1 MNNENKY
8 SIDNI
13 SKNLIEN
20 YGAEEITLEDFF
32 NMDENNEDYSF
43 EDISKIYKIDNEGII
58 EKLLSEEEKSQI
70 ELNIEHL
77 NNIDNDDSSY
87 LDKISTGQLIIIV
100 LESKDKVNLS
110 GFIMEGNGQVLF
122 DYLTSLIGNDVKK
135 EFNKLDEIIE
145 ELKEFKPYGK
155 YFK

>member
-1 MNNENKY
+1 MKNENKY

-32 NMDENNEDYSF
+32 NMDENNEVYSF
-43 EDISKIYKIDNEGII
+43 EDISKIYK
-58 EKLLSEEEKSQI
+58 
-70 ELNIEHL
+70 
-77 NNIDNDDSSY
+77 IDNDDSSY

-122 DYLTSLIGNDVKK
+122 DYLTDLIGNDVKK

>member
-20 YGAEEITLEDFF
+20 YGAEEITLEDFL
-32 NMDENNEDYSF
+32 NMDENNEEYSF

>member
-20 YGAEEITLEDFF
+20 YGAEEITLEYFL
-32 NMDENNEDYSF
+32 NMDENNEEYMF
-43 EDISKIYKIDNEGII
+43 EDISKIYKIDNVGVI
-58 EKLLSEEEKSQI
+58 EKLLSEEEKAQI
-70 ELNIEHL
+70 ELTIEHL
-77 NNIDNDDSSY
+77 NNIDNDGSSY

>member
-1 MNNENKY
+1 MKNENKY

-32 NMDENNEDYSF
+32 NMDENNEVYSF
-43 EDISKIYKIDNEGII
+43 EDISKIYKIDNEGVI
-58 EKLLSEEEKSQI
+58 EKLLSEEEKAQI
-70 ELNIEHL
+70 ELTIEHL

-110 GFIMEGNGQVLF
+110 GFIMEGNGKVLF
-122 DYLTSLIGNDVKK
+122 DYLTDLIGNDVKK

>member
-8 SIDNI
+8 SIDSI
-13 SKNLIEN
+13 SKSLIEN
-20 YGAEEITLEDFF
+20 YGAEEITLENFL

-43 EDISKIYKIDNEGII
+43 EDISKIYKIDNVGVI
-58 EKLLSEEEKSQI
+58 EKLLSEEEKAQI
-70 ELNIEHL
+70 ELTIEHL
-77 NNIDNDDSSY
+77 NNIDNDHSSY

-122 DYLTSLIGNDVKK
+122 DYLTGLIVNDVKK

>member
-1 MNNENKY
+1 MKNENKY

-43 EDISKIYKIDNEGII
+43 EDISKIYKIDNEGVI

-70 ELNIEHL
+70 ELTIEHL

-110 GFIMEGNGQVLF
+110 GFIMEGNGQILF
-122 DYLTSLIGNDVKK
+122 DYLTDLIGNDVKK

>member
-43 EDISKIYKIDNEGII
+43 EDISKIYKIDNECVI
-58 EKLLSEEEKSQI
+58 EKLLSEEEKAQI
-70 ELNIEHL
+70 ELTIEHL

>member
-1 MNNENKY
+1 MKNENKY

-43 EDISKIYKIDNEGII
+43 EDISKTYKIDNECVI
-58 EKLLSEEEKSQI
+58 EKLLSEEEKAQI
-70 ELNIEHL
+70 ELTIEHL

-122 DYLTSLIGNDVKK
+122 DYLTDLIGNDVKK

>member
-1 MNNENKY
+1 MKNENKY

-32 NMDENNEDYSF
+32 NMDENNEEYSF
-43 EDISKIYKIDNEGII
+43 EDISKIYKIDNEGVI
-58 EKLLSEEEKSQI
+58 EKLLSEEEKAQI
-70 ELNIEHL
+70 ELTIEHL
-77 NNIDNDDSSY
+77 NHIDNDDSSY

-122 DYLTSLIGNDVKK
+122 DYLTDLIGNDVKK

>member
-32 NMDENNEDYSF
+32 NMDENNEEYSF
-43 EDISKIYKIDNEGII
+43 EDISKIYKIDNEGVI
-58 EKLLSEEEKSQI
+58 EKLLSEEEKAQI
-70 ELNIEHL
+70 ELTIEHL
-77 NNIDNDDSSY
+77 NNIDNDDFSY
-87 LDKISTGQLIIIV
+87 LDKISTGKLIIIV

>member
-8 SIDNI
+8 SINNI

-20 YGAEEITLEDFF
+20 YGAEEITLEYFL
-32 NMDENNEDYSF
+32 NMDENNEEYMF
-43 EDISKIYKIDNEGII
+43 EDISKIYKIDNVGVI
-58 EKLLSEEEKSQI
+58 EKLLSEEEKAQI
-70 ELNIEHL
+70 ELTIEHL
-77 NNIDNDDSSY
+77 NNIDNDGSSY

-122 DYLTSLIGNDVKK
+122 DYLTDLIGNDVKK

>member
-1 MNNENKY
+1 
-8 SIDNI
+8 
-13 SKNLIEN
+13 
-20 YGAEEITLEDFF
+20 
-32 NMDENNEDYSF
+32 MDENNEEYSF
-43 EDISKIYKIDNEGII
+43 EDISKIYKIDNEGVI
-58 EKLLSEEEKSQI
+58 EKLLSEEEKAQI
-70 ELNIEHL
+70 ELTIEHL

-110 GFIMEGNGQVLF
+110 GFIIEGNGQVLF
-122 DYLTSLIGNDVKK
+122 DYLTDLIGNDVKK

>member
-43 EDISKIYKIDNEGII
+43 EDISKIYKIDNEGVI

-70 ELNIEHL
+70 ELTIEHL

>member
-8 SIDNI
+8 IIDNI

-32 NMDENNEDYSF
+32 NMDENNEEYSF
-43 EDISKIYKIDNEGII
+43 EDISKIYKIDNEGVI
-58 EKLLSEEEKSQI
+58 EKLLSEEEKAQI
-70 ELNIEHL
+70 ELTIEHL

-122 DYLTSLIGNDVKK
+122 DYLTDLIGNDVKK

>member
-20 YGAEEITLEDFF
+20 YRAVEITLEDFF
-32 NMDENNEDYSF
+32 NMDENNEEYSF
-43 EDISKIYKIDNEGII
+43 EDISKIYKIDNLDVI
-58 EKLLSEEEKSQI
+58 EKLLSEEEKTQI
-70 ELNIEHL
+70 ELTIEHL

>member
-32 NMDENNEDYSF
+32 YMDENNEEYSF
-43 EDISKIYKIDNEGII
+43 EDISKIYKIDNEGVI
-58 EKLLSEEEKSQI
+58 EKLLSEEEKAQI
-70 ELNIEHL
+70 ELTIEHL

-122 DYLTSLIGNDVKK
+122 DYLTDLIGNDVKK

>member
-32 NMDENNEDYSF
+32 NMDENNEEYSF
-43 EDISKIYKIDNEGII
+43 EDISKIYKIDNGGVI
-58 EKLLSEEEKSQI
+58 EKLLSEEEKAQI
-70 ELNIEHL
+70 ELTIEHL

-122 DYLTSLIGNDVKK
+122 DYLTDLIGNDVKK

-155 YFK
+155 YLK

>member
-43 EDISKIYKIDNEGII
+43 EDISKIYKIDNECVI
-58 EKLLSEEEKSQI
+58 EKLLSEEEKAQI
-70 ELNIEHL
+70 ELTIEHL

-122 DYLTSLIGNDVKK
+122 DYLTDLIGNDVKK

>member
-32 NMDENNEDYSF
+32 NMDENNEEYSF
-43 EDISKIYKIDNEGII
+43 EDISKIYKIDNEGVI

-122 DYLTSLIGNDVKK
+122 DYLTDLIGNDVKK

>member
-32 NMDENNEDYSF
+32 NMDENNEEYSF
-43 EDISKIYKIDNEGII
+43 EDISKIYKIDNLGVI
-58 EKLLSEEEKSQI
+58 EKLLSEEEKTQI
-70 ELNIEHL
+70 ELTIEHL

-110 GFIMEGNGQVLF
+110 GFIMEGNGQILF
-122 DYLTSLIGNDVKK
+122 DYLTDLIGNDVKK

>member
-20 YGAEEITLEDFF
+20 YRAVEITLEDFL
-32 NMDENNEDYSF
+32 NMDENNEENSF
-43 EDISKIYKIDNEGII
+43 EDVSKIYKIDNLGVI
-58 EKLLSEEEKSQI
+58 EKLLSEEEKTQI
-70 ELNIEHL
+70 ELTIEHL

>member
-20 YGAEEITLEDFF
+20 YRAVEITLEDFL
-32 NMDENNEDYSF
+32 NMDENNEEYSF
-43 EDISKIYKIDNEGII
+43 EDISKIYKIDNLGVI
-58 EKLLSEEEKSQI
+58 EKLLSEEEKTQI
-70 ELNIEHL
+70 ELTIEHL
-77 NNIDNDDSSY
+77 NNIDNEDSSY

>member
-32 NMDENNEDYSF
+32 NMDENNEEYSF

-77 NNIDNDDSSY
+77 NNIDNDDSSH

-122 DYLTSLIGNDVKK
+122 DYLTDLIGNDVKK

>member
-20 YGAEEITLEDFF
+20 YGAEEITLEDFL
-32 NMDENNEDYSF
+32 NMDENNEEYSF
-43 EDISKIYKIDNEGII
+43 EDISKIYKIDNVDVI
-58 EKLLSEEEKSQI
+58 EKLLSEEEKAQI
-70 ELNIEHL
+70 ELTIEHL

-100 LESKDKVNLS
+100 LESEDKVNFS
-110 GFIMEGNGQVLF
+110 GFIMEGNGQILF

-155 YFK
+155 YFR

>member
-20 YGAEEITLEDFF
+20 YGAEEITLEDFL
-32 NMDENNEDYSF
+32 NMDENNEEYSF

-58 EKLLSEEEKSQI
+58 EKLLSEEEKAQI
-70 ELNIEHL
+70 ELTIEHL

-110 GFIMEGNGQVLF
+110 GFIMEGNGKVLF
-122 DYLTSLIGNDVKK
+122 DYLTDLIGNDVKK

>member
-1 MNNENKY
+1 MKNENKY

-32 NMDENNEDYSF
+32 NMDENNEEYSF
-43 EDISKIYKIDNEGII
+43 EDISKIYKIDNEGVI
-58 EKLLSEEEKSQI
+58 EKLLSEEEKAQI
-70 ELNIEHL
+70 ELTIEHL

-122 DYLTSLIGNDVKK
+122 DYLTDLIGNDVKK

>member
-20 YGAEEITLEDFF
+20 YDAEEITLEDFF

-43 EDISKIYKIDNEGII
+43 EDISKIYKIDNVGVI
-58 EKLLSEEEKSQI
+58 EKLLSEKEKAQI
-70 ELNIEHL
+70 ELTIEHL

-110 GFIMEGNGQVLF
+110 GFIMEGDGQVLF
-122 DYLTSLIGNDVKK
+122 DYLTYLIGNDVKK

>member
-1 MNNENKY
+1 MKNENKY

-43 EDISKIYKIDNEGII
+43 EDISKIYKIDNEGVI
-58 EKLLSEEEKSQI
+58 EKLLSEEEKAQI
-70 ELNIEHL
+70 ELTIEHL

-122 DYLTSLIGNDVKK
+122 DYLTDLIGNDVKK

>member
-20 YGAEEITLEDFF
+20 YRAVEITLEDFL
-32 NMDENNEDYSF
+32 NMDENNEEYSF
-43 EDISKIYKIDNEGII
+43 EDVSKIYKIDNLGVI
-58 EKLLSEEEKSQI
+58 EKLLSEEEKTQI
-70 ELNIEHL
+70 ELTIEHL

>member
-43 EDISKIYKIDNEGII
+43 EDISKIYKIDNEGVI
-58 EKLLSEEEKSQI
+58 EKLLSEEEKAQI
-70 ELNIEHL
+70 ELTIEHL

-110 GFIMEGNGQVLF
+110 GFIMEGNGQALF
-122 DYLTSLIGNDVKK
+122 DYLTDLIGNDVKK

>member
-1 MNNENKY
+1 MKNENKY

-43 EDISKIYKIDNEGII
+43 EDISKIYKIDNECVI
-58 EKLLSEEEKSQI
+58 EKLLSEEEKAQI
-70 ELNIEHL
+70 ELTIEHL

-100 LESKDKVNLS
+100 LESIDKVNLS

-122 DYLTSLIGNDVKK
+122 DYLTDLIGNDVKK

>member
-20 YGAEEITLEDFF
+20 YGAVEITLEDFL
-32 NMDENNEDYSF
+32 NMDENNEEYSF
-43 EDISKIYKIDNEGII
+43 EGVSKIYKIDNLGVI
-58 EKLLSEEEKSQI
+58 EKLLSEEEKTQI
-70 ELNIEHL
+70 ELTIEHL

>member
-20 YGAEEITLEDFF
+20 YGAEEITLEYFL
-32 NMDENNEDYSF
+32 NMDENNEEYMF
-43 EDISKIYKIDNEGII
+43 EDISKIYKIDNVGVI
-58 EKLLSEEEKSQI
+58 EKLLSEEEKAQI
-70 ELNIEHL
+70 ELTIEHL

-110 GFIMEGNGQVLF
+110 GFIMEGNGKVLF
-122 DYLTSLIGNDVKK
+122 DYLTDLIGNDVKK

>member
-1 MNNENKY
+1 MKNENKY

-20 YGAEEITLEDFF
+20 YGAEEITLEDFL

-43 EDISKIYKIDNEGII
+43 EDISKIYKIDNEGVI
-58 EKLLSEEEKSQI
+58 EKLLSEEEKAQI
-70 ELNIEHL
+70 ELTIEHL

-122 DYLTSLIGNDVKK
+122 DYLTDLIGNDVKK

>member
-20 YGAEEITLEDFF
+20 YGAEEITLEHFL
-32 NMDENNEDYSF
+32 NMDENNEEYSF
-43 EDISKIYKIDNEGII
+43 EEISKIYKIDNVGVI
-58 EKLLSEEEKSQI
+58 EKLLSEEEKAQI
-70 ELNIEHL
+70 ELTIEHL

>member
-32 NMDENNEDYSF
+32 NMDENNEEYSF
-43 EDISKIYKIDNEGII
+43 EDISKIYKIDNEGVI
-58 EKLLSEEEKSQI
+58 EKLLSEEEKAQI
-70 ELNIEHL
+70 ELTIEHL
-77 NNIDNDDSSY
+77 NNIDNDDFSY

-122 DYLTSLIGNDVKK
+122 DYLTDLIGNDVKK